1 MSDAIIVARHLSHTY
16 QSGLLQ
22 KAALIDVSLEIERR
36 SCVAIIGFNGSGKT
50 TLVQHFNGLLRPSE
64 GTITVDGIDGGDGN
78 ADLRA
83 LRQRV
88 GMLFQFPEGQLFERT
103 VFADV
108 AFGPRR
114 MRLSRREIRTRVL
127 EALEAVGLPH
137 HVYAWR
143 SPFDLSGGQM
153 RRVALAG
160 VLAMRPPILV
170 LDEPTVGLDASGRE
184 EFYSYL
190 SRIRQE
196 QSVTIVLVSHDM
208 TEVASLADRLFVMYE
223 GRLVMEG
230 TPRTVFAQGERL
242 REWKLAPPP
251 LSELLSRLRQRG
263 LVISPDTFTLDEA
276 FAVLQHV
283 ERKRR

>member
-22 KAALIDVSLEIERR
+22 KAALIDVSLEIEQG

-50 TLVQHFNGLLRPSE
+50 TLIQHFNGLLRPSE
-64 GTITVDGIDGGDGN
+64 GTITVDGIDVGDGN

-114 MRLSRREIRTRVL
+114 MRLSRREIRARVL

-137 HVYAWR
+137 HEYAWR

-160 VLAMRPPILV
+160 VLAMRPSLLV
-170 LDEPTVGLDASGRE
+170 LDEPTVGLDAGGRE
-184 EFYSYL
+184 EFYMYL
-190 SRIRQE
+190 SRIRRE
-196 QSVTIVLVSHDM
+196 QGVTVVLVSHDM

-223 GRLVMEG
+223 GRLVMED
-230 TPRTVFAQGERL
+230 TPRIVFAQGERL

-251 LSELLSRLRQRG
+251 LSELLSLLRQRG
-263 LVISPDTFTLDEA
+263 LTLPSDAFTLDEV
-276 FAVLQHV
+276 FAVLQHI
-283 ERKRR
+283 EQSRQ

>member
-16 QSGLLQ
+16 QSGPLQ
-22 KAALIDVSLEIERR
+22 KAALIDVSLEIERG

-64 GTITVDGIDGGDGN
+64 GTIIVDGIDVGAGN
-78 ADLRA
+78 VDLRA

-88 GMLFQFPEGQLFERT
+88 GMLFQFPEGQLFGRT
-103 VFADV
+103 VFADIS
-108 AFGPRR
+108 FGPRR
-114 MRLSRREIRTRVL
+114 MNLSRREIRTRVL

-137 HVYAWR
+137 HEYAWR

-160 VLAMRPPILV
+160 VLAMRPSILV

-190 SRIRQE
+190 GRIRRE
-196 QSVTIVLVSHDM
+196 QGVTIVLVSHDM
-208 TEVASLADRLFVMYE
+208 AEVSSLADQLFVMYE
-223 GRLVMEG
+223 GRQVMEG
-230 TPRTVFAQGERL
+230 SPRTIFAQGEQL
-242 REWKLAPPP
+242 RQWKLAPPP
-251 LSELLSRLRQRG
+251 LSELLALLRRRG
-263 LVISPDTFTLDEA
+263 LALPSDTFTLDEA
-276 FAVLQHV
+276 FSVLQHSAQ
-283 ERKRR
+283 KSL

>member
-1 MSDAIIVARHLSHTY
+1 MSDAIIVTQHLSHTY
-16 QSGLLQ
+16 QSGPLQ
-22 KAALIDVSLEIERR
+22 KAALIDVSLEIERG

-64 GTITVDGIDGGDGN
+64 GTVLVNGIDVGSGDV
-78 ADLRA
+78 DLRA
-83 LRQRV
+83 LRQHV

-114 MRLSRREIRTRVL
+114 MKLSRREIRTRVL
-127 EALEAVGLPH
+127 EALEAVGLPQH
-137 HVYAWR
+137 EYAWR

-160 VLAMRPPILV
+160 VLAMRPSILV
-170 LDEPTVGLDASGRE
+170 LDEPTVGLDAGGRE

-190 SRIRQE
+190 GRIRRE
-196 QSVTIVLVSHDM
+196 QGVTIVLVSHDM
-208 TEVASLADRLFVMYE
+208 TEVASLADQLFVMCE

-230 TPRTVFAQGERL
+230 TPRAVFAQGERL
-242 REWKLAPPP
+242 RAWRLAPPP
-251 LSELLSRLRQRG
+251 LSELLSLLRQRG
-263 LVISPDTFTLDEA
+263 LTLPADAFTVDEV
-276 FAVLQHV
+276 FAALQHI
-283 ERKRR
+283 EQSRQ